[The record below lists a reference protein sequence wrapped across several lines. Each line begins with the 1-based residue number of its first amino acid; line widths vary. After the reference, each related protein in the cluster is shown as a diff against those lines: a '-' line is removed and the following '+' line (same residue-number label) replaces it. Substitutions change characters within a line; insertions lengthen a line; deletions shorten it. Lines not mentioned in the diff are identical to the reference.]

1 MAQRQGGKVIKHQ
14 QTIEQSA
21 GNQRSVHQGSI
32 NQGWWEAACRVDS
45 PNQDQRPEGE
55 VSLLLLHAISLP
67 PGQFHGDAI
76 EALFLNRLDPDAD
89 KFFSEIAHLRVSAH
103 LLIRRDGKCVQFV
116 SFEARAWHAGRSH
129 WFDAHVEQWR
139 QALNDFSVGIEL
151 EGDDETPFT
160 QAQYHALACVTKTL
174 MDCYPSLTPERITSH
189 AQVAP
194 LRKTDPGPAFDWKYF
209 RGCLAKQ
216 PSKTFKTVV

>member
-1 MAQRQGGKVIKHQ
+1 MEKSAVDQRP
-14 QTIEQSA
+14 
-21 GNQRSVHQGSI
+21 VHQDSI
-32 NQGWWEAACRVDS
+32 EQGWWGAACRVDS

-89 KFFSEIAHLRVSAH
+89 EFFSEIAHLRVSAH

-116 SFEARAWHAGRSH
+116 PFESRAWHAGRSI
-129 WFDAHVEQWR
+129 WFDARCKQWR
-139 QALNDFSVGIEL
+139 RALNDLSVGIEL

-160 QAQYHALACVTKTL
+160 QAQYHALACATKNL

-194 LRKTDPGPAFDWKYF
+194 LRKTDPGPAFDWQYF
-209 RGCLAKQ
+209 RGYLAGLS
-216 PSKTFKTVV
+216 SKTYKTVV